1 MIQMASSN
9 TILQTIVDNDK
20 RGRVMS
26 FYMMAF
32 MGSAPLGSLLAG
44 IVSDHIGATPTL
56 LIGGT
61 SCIAGGAAFLSGLES
76 LRASI
81 RPIYR
86 RIGILPE
93 LAATGSDEASILTHE
108 AKD

>member
-32 MGSAPLGSLLAG
+32 MGTAPIGSLMAGWISEHLGAPL
-44 IVSDHIGATPTL
+44 TL
-56 LIGGT
+56 VIGGMA
-61 SCIAGGAAFLSGLES
+61 CIVGAALFFSGLEQ
-76 LRASI
+76 LRDAI

-93 LAATGSDEASILTHE
+93 LEMGEEAASEMTFEAR
-108 AKD
+108 D